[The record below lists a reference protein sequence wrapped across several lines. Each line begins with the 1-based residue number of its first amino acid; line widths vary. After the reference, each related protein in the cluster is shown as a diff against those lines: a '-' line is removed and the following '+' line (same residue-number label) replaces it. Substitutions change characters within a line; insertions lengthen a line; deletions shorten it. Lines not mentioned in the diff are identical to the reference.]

1 MSWDRFDYTE
11 IAFCACGNG
20 KIIRHAYTEYDD
32 WNRSRDGI
40 TSEEIKCDNC
50 SHKYHIEHHVRY
62 YQCHSWDG
70 DGIVDKT
77 YLVPNGITIPNELSK
92 KDFHFKLDE
101 QIVSQFSLTEISA
114 AKSCTGKLVL
124 FDDIN
129 ETLQIIEEIF
139 GVKYTPNQNEITIS
153 INP

>member
-1 MSWDRFDYTE
+1 MERRNMAIS
-11 IAFCACGNG
+11 
-20 KIIRHAYTEYDD
+20 
-32 WNRSRDGI
+32 
-40 TSEEIKCDNC
+40 
-50 SHKYHIEHHVRY
+50 RY
-62 YQCHSWDG
+62 Y
-70 DGIVDKT
+70 GIKIHCD
-77 YLVPNGITIPNELSK
+77 
-92 KDFHFKLDE
+92 
-101 QIVSQFSLTEISA
+101 EISA

>member
-1 MSWDRFDYTE
+1 MSHFSHTFD
-11 IAFCACGNG
+11 
-20 KIIRHAYTEYDD
+20 
-32 WNRSRDGI
+32 
-40 TSEEIKCDNC
+40 
-50 SHKYHIEHHVRY
+50 
-62 YQCHSWDG
+62 
-70 DGIVDKT
+70 
-77 YLVPNGITIPNELSK
+77 
-92 KDFHFKLDE
+92 
-101 QIVSQFSLTEISA
+101 EISA